1 MDAVALAQYVFKKLN
16 DFENQAV
23 DLLAGGN
30 IKTIEEYRYV
40 MGELSML
47 RTLREDLR
55 EGLQMQG
62 DDFDE

>member
-1 MDAVALAQYVFKKLN
+1 MDAVAIAQYVFKKLN

-40 MGELSML
+40 MGELTML
-47 RTLREDLR
+47 RTLRQDLR
-55 EGLQMQG
+55 EALQMQG

>member
-16 DFENQAV
+16 DFESQAV
-23 DLLAGGN
+23 DLLAAGN

-55 EGLQMQG
+55 EALQMQG

>member
-1 MDAVALAQYVFKKLN
+1 MDAVAIAQYVFKKLN

-47 RTLREDLR
+47 RTLRQDLR
-55 EGLQMQG
+55 EALQMQG
-62 DDFDE
+62 DFDE

>member
-1 MDAVALAQYVFKKLN
+1 MDAVSLAQYVFKKLN
-16 DFENQAV
+16 DFESQAV

-47 RTLREDLR
+47 RTLRDEIKEALQI
-55 EGLQMQG
+55 EGDPL
-62 DDFDE
+62 DE

>member
-16 DFENQAV
+16 DFESQAV
-23 DLLAGGN
+23 DLLAAGN

>member
-16 DFENQAV
+16 DFESQAV
-23 DLLAGGN
+23 DLLAAGN

-55 EGLQMQG
+55 EALQMQG
-62 DDFDE
+62 DFDE

>member
-1 MDAVALAQYVFKKLN
+1 MDAVAIAQYVFKKLN

-23 DLLAGGN
+23 ELLAGGN

-47 RTLREDLR
+47 RTLRQDLR
-55 EGLQMQG
+55 EALQMQG

>member
-1 MDAVALAQYVFKKLN
+1 MDAVAIAQYVFKKLN
-16 DFENQAV
+16 DFENQAI

-47 RTLREDLR
+47 RTLRQDLR
-55 EGLQMQG
+55 EALQMQG

>member
-1 MDAVALAQYVFKKLN
+1 MDAVAIAQYVFKKLN

-55 EGLQMQG
+55 EALQMQG

>member
-47 RTLREDLR
+47 RTLRQDLR
-55 EGLQMQG
+55 EALQMQG

>member
-1 MDAVALAQYVFKKLN
+1 MDAVAIAQYVFKKLD

-47 RTLREDLR
+47 RTLRQDLR
-55 EGLQMQG
+55 EALQMQG

>member
-1 MDAVALAQYVFKKLN
+1 MDAVAIAQYVFKKLN

-47 RTLREDLR
+47 RALRQDLR
-55 EGLQMQG
+55 EALQMQG

>member
-1 MDAVALAQYVFKKLN
+1 MDAVSLAQYVFKKLN
-16 DFENQAV
+16 DFESQAV

-47 RTLREDLR
+47 RTLRQDLR
-55 EGLQMQG
+55 EALQMQG
-62 DDFDE
+62 DAFDE

>member
-1 MDAVALAQYVFKKLN
+1 MDAVAIAQYVFKKLN
-16 DFENQAV
+16 DFENQAI

-40 MGELSML
+40 MGGLTML
-47 RTLREDLR
+47 RTLRQDLR
-55 EGLQMQG
+55 EALQMQG

>member
-16 DFENQAV
+16 DFESQAV
-23 DLLAGGN
+23 ELLAAGN

-55 EGLQMQG
+55 EALQMQG
-62 DDFDE
+62 DFDE

>member
-40 MGELSML
+40 MGEVSML

>member
-1 MDAVALAQYVFKKLN
+1 MDAVAIAQYVFKKLN
-16 DFENQAV
+16 DFESQAV

-47 RTLREDLR
+47 RTLRQDLR
-55 EGLQMQG
+55 EALQMQG
-62 DDFDE
+62 EDFDE

>member
-1 MDAVALAQYVFKKLN
+1 MDGVALAQYVFKKLN

-23 DLLAGGN
+23 ELLAGGN

-55 EGLQMQG
+55 EALQMQG